1 MSKKWKNFNL
11 CPERELQQNLIKIPK
26 HLKEESL
33 KQEERNDQ
41 IHSYENEFRFIKSK
55 DCFQFKNRQSLNRR
69 LDANIFSFQ
78 SQFLLTYITSTR
90 RACYRVSLKN
100 MKIK

>member
-1 MSKKWKNFNL
+1 MLEKRVKQKDCLKNG
-11 CPERELQQNLIKIPK
+11 ELQQNLIKIPK
-26 HLKEESL
+26 HFKEESL

-41 IHSYENEFRFIKSK
+41 IHSYKNEFRFIKSK

-78 SQFLLTYITSTR
+78 SQFLLTYISSTP
-90 RACYRVSLKN
+90 RACYRVFQKHEN
-100 MKIK
+100 